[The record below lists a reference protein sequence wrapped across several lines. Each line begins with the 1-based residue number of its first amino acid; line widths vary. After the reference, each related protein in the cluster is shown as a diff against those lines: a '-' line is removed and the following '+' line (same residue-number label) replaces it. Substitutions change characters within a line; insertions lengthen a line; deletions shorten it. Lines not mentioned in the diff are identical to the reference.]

1 MSDTTNT
8 NLAKYLLPPGL
19 IDYFSITS
27 IKEDGE
33 VLTIRLDERN
43 LIPEEHKTRR
53 LESKGFYPPS
63 RIEDFPIR
71 EHKVYLRIRRRKWK
85 DLDTGQVV
93 SRDWDLTA
101 KGTSYTKEFG
111 AFLKE
116 MARYASG

>member
-1 MSDTTNT
+1 M
-8 NLAKYLLPPGL
+8 

-33 VLTIRLDERN
+33 ILTIKLDERN
-43 LIPEEHKTRR
+43 LIPEEHKTKR
-53 LESKGFYPPS
+53 LESKGFCSPG

-71 EHKVYLRIRRRKWK
+71 EYKVYLCIRRRKWK
-85 DLDTGQVV
+85 DIDTGQVV

-116 MARYASG
+116 IARYTSG